1 MIDSFM
7 DGEPFKVGQFAATLR
22 RKLYREHLG
31 LMPPQ
36 ICQDDEDEVT
46 SFMHCAP
53 TPNEDETGLEEDAIV
68 ADPLSDD
75 TQRLWNDTAKKNRD
89 IFTEVFRP
97 VPSNLV
103 RSWSGYD
110 VSAGISNLVRLR
122 LTRVSRS
129 TCRKSRLDV
138 LYRKFPSPVSKI
150 VCHLSKAPWSNAL
163 WCVLLFNVSFLALIF
178 ALRLGL
184 FD

>member
-1 MIDSFM
+1 MGASLIDTKGDEDSEIALVIEDTDMIDSYM
-7 DGEPFKVGQFAATLR
+7 DGQPYKAARFAATFR

-53 TPNEDETGLEEDAIV
+53 IPNEDETGLEEDAMV

-97 VPSNLV
+97 VPSNFV
-103 RSWSGYD
+103 RRWSGYD
-110 VSAGISNLVRLR
+110 VSASI
-122 LTRVSRS
+122 
-129 TCRKSRLDV
+129 
-138 LYRKFPSPVSKI
+138 
-150 VCHLSKAPWSNAL
+150 
-163 WCVLLFNVSFLALIF
+163 
-178 ALRLGL
+178 
-184 FD
+184 

>member
-7 DGEPFKVGQFAATLR
+7 DGQPYKAARFAATFR

-46 SFMHCAP
+46 SFIHCAP
-53 TPNEDETGLEEDAIV
+53 IPNEDETGLEEDAMV

-97 VPSNLV
+97 VPSNFV

-110 VSAGISNLVRLR
+110 VSASIQFGSFVSHEGEQAFVPKVKTGRVVPEIPLARVKDRLSLVKGALVECPLVRSAFILCGY
-122 LTRVSRS
+122 SRS
-129 TCRKSRLDV
+129 DICPTIRT
-138 LYRKFPSPVSKI
+138 F
-150 VCHLSKAPWSNAL
+150 
-163 WCVLLFNVSFLALIF
+163 
-178 ALRLGL
+178 
-184 FD
+184 